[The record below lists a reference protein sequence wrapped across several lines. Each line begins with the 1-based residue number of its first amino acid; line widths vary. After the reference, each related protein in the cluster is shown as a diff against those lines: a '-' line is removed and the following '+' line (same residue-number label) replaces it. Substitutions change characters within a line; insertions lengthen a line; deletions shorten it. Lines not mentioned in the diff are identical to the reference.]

1 MRTPKNSFPSFPLF
15 TLSFRPRLCEDKLR
29 WESIIKQLGIL
40 RIPAFAGMTSVVGIM
55 IAAILIFLTT
65 GIPAR
70 AQIIPT
76 ALSIA
81 ATPRAP
87 APGEPVQVR
96 AATPSISKDALV
108 FSWMIDGKP
117 RPDLSGLGADTVQ
130 LTAGALGSTLRVG
143 VAVRQGSKAIG
154 STSLVIPVSRLSIA
168 WFAETYTP
176 RWYRGKALPVE
187 QSTVD
192 ITAIPEVIINGKT
205 IAPENLIY
213 HWSYDDQD
221 NIQEGV
227 GKRSFRIRTRDFPQ
241 SSHDIR
247 LVVEDASHTLYQEG
261 RLFILTTE
269 PQGEIYALTP
279 SGGIAAHMALQN
291 FYAPTRGSYD
301 FVFEPFFFPITTR
314 SALSYQWSVNNA
326 PLIGTP
332 ENPYFLTIDGTQQQ
346 GTQANIS
353 LSAKSSSAY
362 IPSVYRSFT
371 MSFP

>member
-1 MRTPKNSFPSFPLF
+1 M
-15 TLSFRPRLCEDKLR
+15 KLI
-29 WESIIKQLGIL
+29 SIFGIL
-40 RIPAFAGMTSVVGIM
+40 VVILLFVGTS
-55 IAAILIFLTT
+55 AH
-65 GIPAR
+65 

-76 ALSIA
+76 ALSIT

-87 APGEPVQVR
+87 APGEAVRVR
-96 AATPSISKDALV
+96 AATPSISKDGLI
-108 FSWMIDGKP
+108 FSWTIDG
-117 RPDLSGLGADTVQ
+117 RARADLSGLGADTIQ

-143 VAVRQGSKAIG
+143 VSVRQGVKSIG
-154 STSLVIPVSRLSIA
+154 STSLIIPVSRLSLT

-176 RWYRGKALPVE
+176 RWYKGKALPVE
-187 QSTVD
+187 QSVVT
-192 ITAIPEVIINGKT
+192 ITAIPEVIINGQR

-221 NIQEGV
+221 NIEEGR
-227 GKRSFRIRTRDFPQ
+227 GKRTFRIRTRDFPQ

-247 LVVEDASHTLYQEG
+247 LVVEDMSHTLYQEG

-279 SGGIAAHMALQN
+279 MGGVAANTTLQN

-314 SALSYQWSVNNA
+314 GELNYQWSLNNTLLVGA
-326 PLIGTP
+326 P

-353 LSAKSSSAY
+353 LSAKSSSPY
-362 IPSVYRSFT
+362 IPTVYRSFT